1 MSYVDGNSG
10 SRNKAVTG
18 GVVALLQFGFVLALV
33 NGFAVKFFPP
43 EKPRNLPSQLYPT
56 APLPPKPTEPPKTET
71 PQILEHETRIDTPQ
85 QRITL
90 TPQPTI
96 TTTPTII
103 DLPSP
108 TGGIDGP
115 REMGLPTVGPSEPPA
130 RFTPRTAR
138 PRGNVAGWVTT
149 EDYPTMDIRSGHT
162 GTVRFR
168 LAIDGAGKVADCTI
182 TQSSGFPGLDAA
194 TCRNVSKRARFDA
207 ASDGTGAK
215 VAGSY
220 DGTIR
225 WVIPQD

>member
-96 TTTPTII
+96 TTTPT
-103 DLPSP
+103 
-108 TGGIDGP
+108 GGIDGP

-149 EDYPTMDIRSGHT
+149 EDYPTMDIRAGHT